1 MFLAPIIHY
10 VSDTNYVDVGC
21 YIYTCELQTKRNP
34 NLPKITIGYMTNST
48 FICNYFR
55 GGKTQYMRKKETH

>member
-21 YIYTCELQTKRNP
+21 YIYTCELHTKRNP
-34 NLPKITIGYMTNST
+34 NLPKITISYM
-48 FICNYFR
+48 ILP
-55 GGKTQYMRKKETH
+55 TQHLSATILGERKHSI